1 MKDAIGQEIQLG
13 DVLMHTKN
21 FYGYSSSYGMT
32 FATKFGST
40 NKIGT
45 TQTSEY
51 KDIND
56 YVSYADCKN
65 VVVFTE
71 QAIKFYGEDY
81 VNKMRK
87 TVVIHKEQV
96 KEKGPITRYFIVIE
110 RDYNKPN
117 VTYETFIESPVYV
130 IQVEGKTKQELFGNL
145 GKKLQNSMLFTHN
158 EYIILERKG
167 KHSYGKVPVKYSVDA
182 PYSLKKLKEF
192 GLENFVNQRVSPEC
206 LKRIF
211 DFYNYNS

>member
-1 MKDAIGQEIQLG
+1 
-13 DVLMHTKN
+13 
-21 FYGYSSSYGMT
+21 MT

-45 TQTSEY
+45 TQKSEY
-51 KDIND
+51 KHIND

-71 QAIKFYGEDY
+71 QAIKFYGEEY

-117 VTYETFIESPVYV
+117 VTYETFVDTPVFV
-130 IQVEGKTKQELFGNL
+130 IQVEGKTKQELF
-145 GKKLQNSMLFTHN
+145 
-158 EYIILERKG
+158 EIL
-167 KHSYGKVPVKYSVDA
+167 VK
-182 PYSLKKLKEF
+182 
-192 GLENFVNQRVSPEC
+192 NF
-206 LKRIF
+206 KT
-211 DFYNYNS
+211 